1 MIVCPTCNSNSVS
14 VVPAI
19 ETRRGSSALLD
30 AIQIVC
36 LIGVLFSGFALVA
49 TLFTDTES
57 VLNALSS
64 ALSIH
69 GSEMIKGDA
78 LRGILTVYVGFGA
91 FKWCGIGY
99 LISTLLKR
107 LLPYRVTSHE
117 KCICHNCQSQWKYA
131 PFPLPPNNR

>member
-14 VVPAI
+14 VVTAI
-19 ETRRGSSALLD
+19 ETRKTSSALLD

-36 LIGVLFSGFALVA
+36 TIGVLFSGFMLAA
-49 TLFTDTES
+49 TLFTDTDS

-64 ALSIH
+64 ALSLH
-69 GSEMIKGDA
+69 GSEAIKGDVF
-78 LRGILTVYVGFGA
+78 RGIVRVYLSFGI

-107 LLPYRVTSHE
+107 LLPYRTTSHE
-117 KCICHNCQSQWKYA
+117 KCICHYCQSQWKYA
-131 PFPLPPNNR
+131 PYPFPPNNG

>member
-14 VVPAI
+14 VVTAI
-19 ETRRGSSALLD
+19 EARKSSSALLD

-36 LIGVLFSGFALVA
+36 LMGVLFSGFMLVA
-49 TLFTDTES
+49 TLFTDTEA
-57 VLNALSS
+57 VFNALSS

-69 GSEMIKGDA
+69 GSEVIKGDT
-78 LRGILTVYVGFGA
+78 LMGILTVYLCFGA

-99 LISTLLKR
+99 LVSTLLKR

-117 KCICHNCQSQWKYA
+117 KCICHQCQSQWKYA
-131 PFPLPPNNR
+131 PYPFPPNNG